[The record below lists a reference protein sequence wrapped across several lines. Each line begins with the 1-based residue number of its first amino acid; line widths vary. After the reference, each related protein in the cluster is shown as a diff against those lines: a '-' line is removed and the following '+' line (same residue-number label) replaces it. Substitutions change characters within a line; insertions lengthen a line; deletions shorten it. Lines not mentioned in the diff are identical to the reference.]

1 MTGRR
6 FLAYKTEAGR
16 ICISHISCLPL
27 FLYASFTA
35 AFISLHTGTQAP
47 RSLFRTARS
56 CARWRF
62 PQWLH
67 PTRQPFSSPAP
78 GWRCQSPPRRT
89 SDASLAS
96 ATISP
101 MSVVIFSHAGDA
113 QGGHQIK
120 EALRLPCD
128 HADALMGGGSHQEIR
143 STP

>member
-1 MTGRR
+1 M
-6 FLAYKTEAGR
+6 
-16 ICISHISCLPL
+16 
-27 FLYASFTA
+27 
-35 AFISLHTGTQAP
+35 P
-47 RSLFRTARS
+47 RSLPPSSLYILAHRLHAVFSVLPDHAHDG
-56 CARWRF
+56 AF

-78 GWRCQSPPRRT
+78 GGDAKAHRAGT